1 MVSNSLPLASII
13 TPVYNGAK
21 YLDQL
26 IVCVRDQD
34 YPAIEHIIDDDS
46 TDDNATVAILNK
58 YPRLRTYETLGMA
71 VRSLKKLNIYKFLLL
86 MGGIEYEMLWFL
98 NFIRH
103 VMHKVSL

>member
-21 YLDQL
+21 YLDKL

-34 YPAIEHIIDDDS
+34 YPAIEHIIIDDDS

-71 VRSLKKLNIYKFLLL
+71 VRSLKKLNIYKFLLF
-86 MGGIEYEMLWFL
+86 MAGD
-98 NFIRH
+98 
-103 VMHKVSL
+103 